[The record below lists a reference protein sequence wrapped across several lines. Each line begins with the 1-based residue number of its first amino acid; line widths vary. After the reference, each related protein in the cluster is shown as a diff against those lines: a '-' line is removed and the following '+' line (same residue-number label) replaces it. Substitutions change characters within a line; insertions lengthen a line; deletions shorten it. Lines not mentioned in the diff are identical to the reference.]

1 MSEITVFRHGDRWAV
16 QDDPSTAPTAEYGT
30 REEAEMAAR
39 QIAGDREVVVR
50 EDTGGGERVPDA
62 PEGKPDPGAG
72 IDARQGEGVLET
84 PRVEQGGL

>member
-1 MSEITVFRHGDRWAV
+1 MTEITVFRHGDRWAV

-72 IDARQGEGVLET
+72 IDSRQGEGVLET